1 MYPVSSV
8 TSGGAAFVSSPDS
21 GDGVGTNGGIVQGG
35 DLRQVEVTT
44 LSAAVGKEVSTKGK
58 GKAQKSATDL
68 DVLGSLGVVLS
79 SDSARVVEGI
89 FLKAD
94 VFARLAY
101 NRMVARQLPSSVGEK
116 LTMTGRA
123 VWYFTYKVMCENN
136 FVSRCIGEYHH
147 KHRPVFIR
155 ALPSIQV
162 FSSSSDRSLVPL
174 TGDRLSDFLSRL
186 DCAIHSR
193 VKSVFNSCWSE
204 VSVNL
209 EEESLNAVSCK
220 DFTDVLDVA
229 GIPPFA
235 LSAMIAAS
243 AGCEINKGTGEC
255 TASESI
261 KFSSVGDPGG
271 ESSSDTVAAKRHKGG
286 GSVSVP
292 TCAERVIVRAPVWM
306 PPPSS
311 ETGFITYS
319 TISPPSACVSL
330 SVQSAY
336 LPGIKLNPDSAK
348 LINNIFNKSRKFVK
362 RSFSQSIFSYILTI
376 LNSELPVIGKAIWFK
391 TYK

>member
-1 MYPVSSV
+1 
-8 TSGGAAFVSSPDS
+8 
-21 GDGVGTNGGIVQGG
+21 
-35 DLRQVEVTT
+35 VEVTT
-44 LSAAVGKEVSTKGK
+44 LPAAVGKEVSTKGK

-204 VSVNL
+204 VSVTL

-220 DFTDVLDVA
+220 DFTDVLDIA
-229 GIPPFA
+229 GIPPLS
-235 LSAMIAAS
+235 LSAMVAAN
-243 AGCEINKGTGEC
+243 AGREINKGTGKC
-255 TASESI
+255 ATASESVQ
-261 KFSSVGDPGG
+261 FSSVGGPDG
-271 ESSSDTVAAKRHKGG
+271 ESSSDTIAAKRHKDG

-311 ETGFITYS
+311 ETDVITSS
-319 TISPPSACVSL
+319 TLPPPARASL
-330 SVQSAY
+330 SVRSVY
-336 LPGIKLNPDSAK
+336 LLGIKLHSDSAELTDK
-348 LINNIFNKSRKFVK
+348 IFDEARKFA
-362 RSFSQSIFSYILTI
+362 RQSFMHSMSSYILTI
-376 LNSELPVIGKAIWFK
+376 FNSELPVIGKAIWFK